1 MIRVPVAKEGLLFIL
16 PSLFLSFLFCFLG
29 GCALAAFTLLLALF
43 FMFFFRNP
51 ARSGRSGKE
60 EILSAADGRVMGVED
75 LFENEFLHETV
86 RRISVF
92 MSLADVHVNRAPC
105 EGHIARVEHRDGR
118 FRLAFKKGID
128 EENERNYIV
137 IGRNSERFL
146 VVQIA
151 GFLAR
156 RIVCYVKEHDP
167 VEKGEQVGM
176 IAFGSRV
183 DVYMPTSY
191 RPVVEVGQNVK
202 SGLTVLAK
210 KEDKP

>member
-1 MIRVPVAKEGLLFIL
+1 
-16 PSLFLSFLFCFLG
+16 
-29 GCALAAFTLLLALF
+29 
-43 FMFFFRNP
+43 
-51 ARSGRSGKE
+51 
-60 EILSAADGRVMGVED
+60 MGVED
-75 LFENEFLHETV
+75 LFENEFLREKV

-92 MSLADVHVNRAPC
+92 MSLTDVHVNRAPC
-105 EGHIARVEHRDGR
+105 KGHVARVEHRDGR

-156 RIVCYVKEHDP
+156 RIVCRVKEHDP
-167 VEKGEQVGM
+167 VEKGEPVGM

-183 DVYMPTSY
+183 DVYMPTAY
-191 RPVVEVGQNVK
+191 RPAVEVGQKVK

-210 KEDKP
+210 KGDKS